1 MVTSQTVNFPPSLL
15 CAGRSHLPPLSN
27 LERVIDYH
35 HCDDY
40 YCIGDPPDG
49 IVLALRVQRHHQH
62 TYKLPIPCLNVDGVI
77 DHYYCTGHRP
87 T

>member
-1 MVTSQTVNFPPSLL
+1 MVTSQTAEPFPFSMLEEAIL
-15 CAGRSHLPPLSN
+15 VSN
-27 LERVIDYH
+27 LNRVTDYH
-35 HCDDY
+35 YCDY
-40 YCIGDPPDG
+40 HYCTGDPPDG

-77 DHYYCTGHRP
+77 DHYYCIGQKP